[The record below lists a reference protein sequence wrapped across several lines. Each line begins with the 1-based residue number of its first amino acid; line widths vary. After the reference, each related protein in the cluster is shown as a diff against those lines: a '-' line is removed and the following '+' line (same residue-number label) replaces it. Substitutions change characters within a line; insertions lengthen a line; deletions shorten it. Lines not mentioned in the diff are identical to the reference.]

1 MAAETNGKKKDVLSE
16 GISLYKRGDF
26 LASISFFLGLPDDS
40 GADTIE
46 LAYYIGLCYAKL
58 QRYEDALLYLE
69 QVVTAGQNIDRVL
82 QCRFLLAIIYTSTGR
97 KKLADFELQKLLEA
111 KYRPAS
117 VYSALAYNAWMQDE
131 AEKSIN
137 FYKKALEID
146 PENATALNGLGYVL
160 ACENRDLTTAL
171 AYCKKALKKAP
182 DSAAC
187 LDSVGW
193 VYLKLGLMEDANK
206 FLTLAREIMPESEEI
221 KEHIRLAQVS

>member
-1 MAAETNGKKKDVLSE
+1 MAADTHGKKKDVLTE
-16 GISLYKRGDF
+16 GVTLYKNADYAAS
-26 LASISFFLGLPDDS
+26 LAFFLSLPDDS
-40 GADTIE
+40 GADGIE
-46 LAYYIGLCYAKL
+46 IAYYIGLCYAKL

-69 QVVTAGQNIDRVL
+69 QVVTAGQNVDRVL
-82 QCRFLLAIIYTSTGR
+82 QCRFLLAVIYTLTGR
-97 KKLADFELQKLLEA
+97 KKLADFELQKLLES

-117 VYSALAYNAWMQDE
+117 VYAALAYNAWTQKD
-131 AEKSIN
+131 AGASIS

-160 ACENRDLTTAL
+160 ACENKDLTAAL

-193 VYLKLGLMEDANK
+193 VYLKLGLLEDANR
-206 FLTLAREIMPESEEI
+206 FLNLARDIMPDNEEI
-221 KEHIRLAQVS
+221 KEHIRLAQTN